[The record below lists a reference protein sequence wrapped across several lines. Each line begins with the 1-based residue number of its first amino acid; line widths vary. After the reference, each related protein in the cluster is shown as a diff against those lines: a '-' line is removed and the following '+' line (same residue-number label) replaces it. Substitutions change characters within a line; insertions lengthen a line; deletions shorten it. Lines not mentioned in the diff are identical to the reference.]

1 MVALVLLLAPTLSCA
16 QPAARGNAWDRFRG
30 PNGSGVVESG
40 TLPVTFG
47 PETNVVWATPL
58 PPGHSSPI
66 LNGDAIVLTAFADEG
81 LLTISLDRQ
90 TGQER
95 WRRAVGPDRVEALDS
110 RNNPASPSPV
120 VDAERNVYVF
130 FGDFGLVSYAAN
142 GAERWR
148 VPLGPFNN
156 VYGMGASPIIAR
168 TQGRDIVI
176 LACDQQQDS
185 FLIAVDAGTG
195 AVRWRVARPEA
206 KSGHSTPILYA
217 PADGPLQVLTVGSF
231 LLTSYDVATGDRLW
245 WVGGLPFEMKS
256 TPVLDGNT
264 LFVHGFATPFNQP
277 GAQVEVESWEVT
289 VAAHDRDGDRLISRD
304 EFPHARM
311 RGFIPYIDLDGD
323 GLMDAEDW
331 NYYEAAMASL
341 NGMVAIRLGG
351 AGDMTDQSVL
361 WRYHRAVPQLP
372 SPLLYQGVLY
382 MINDGGIATSFQ
394 PDTGE
399 VIARG
404 RIRGA
409 VDDFYASPVAADDKL
424 FFVGAS
430 GKVAVVRPGG
440 SFDVLAVN
448 DLGSPSY
455 ATPAIGDGRIYIRT
469 VNTLWAFGVD

>member
-1 MVALVLLLAPTLSCA
+1 MRRGVLAALVLTLSCA
-16 QPAARGNAWDRFRG
+16 QPTAQGSDWDRFRG
-30 PNGSGVVESG
+30 PNGAGVIESG
-40 TLPVTFG
+40 ALPVTFG
-47 PETNVVWATPL
+47 PETNVVWSTPL

-66 LNGDAIVLTAFADEG
+66 LSGDAIVLTAFEDDR
-81 LLTISLDRQ
+81 LLTISLDRR
-90 TGQER
+90 TGRER
-95 WRRAVGPDRVEALDS
+95 WRRAVGQDRAEELDS
-110 RNNPASPSPV
+110 RNNAASPSPV
-120 VDAERNVYVF
+120 VDVEGNVYVF
-130 FGDFGLVSYAAN
+130 FGDFGLVSYAVD
-142 GAERWR
+142 GAERWQL
-148 VPLGPFNN
+148 PLGPFNN
-156 VYGMGASPIIAR
+156 VYGMGASPIFAPA
-168 TQGRDIVI
+168 QGLVI
-176 LACDQQQDS
+176 LACDQQQGS
-185 FLIAVDAGTG
+185 FLIAVDAQTG
-195 AVRWRVARPEA
+195 AVRWRVSRPEA
-206 KSGHSTPILYA
+206 KSGHSTPILYE
-217 PADGPLQVLTVGSF
+217 PKEGPLQVLTVGSF

-256 TPVLDGNT
+256 TPVLGGDT
-264 LFVHGFATPFNQP
+264 LFVHGYATPFNQP
-277 GAQVEVESWEVT
+277 GNQVEVESWEET
-289 VAAHDRDGDRLISRD
+289 VAAHDRDGNRLISRD
-304 EFPHARM
+304 EFPHERM

-323 GLMDAEDW
+323 GLLDAEAW

-372 SPLLYQGVLY
+372 SPLLYQGILY

-399 VIARG
+399 VIVRG

-409 VDDFYASPVAADDKL
+409 IDDFYASPVAADDKL
-424 FFVGAS
+424 FFVRAS

-469 VNTLWAFGVD
+469 VDTLWAFGEG

>member
-1 MVALVLLLAPTLSCA
+1 MKSDVRVSAVLVLAWLSVA
-16 QPAARGNAWDRFRG
+16 SASEWDRFRG
-30 PNGSGVVESG
+30 PNGSGVAETG
-40 TLPVTFG
+40 PLPVTFG
-47 PETNVVWATPL
+47 PETNVVWTTPL

-66 LNGDAIVLTAFADEG
+66 LSGDAVVLTAFEDDR

-90 TGQER
+90 TGREQ
-95 WRRAVGPDRVEALDS
+95 WRRAVDRSRAEALDT
-110 RNNPASPSPV
+110 RNHPASPSPA
-120 VDAERNVYVF
+120 VDAEGNVYVF
-130 FGDFGLVSYAAN
+130 FGDVGLVSYDHG

-148 VPLGPFNN
+148 LPLGPFNN

-168 TQGRDIVI
+168 DLVI
-176 LACDQQQDS
+176 LACDQQQGS

-195 AVRWRVARPEA
+195 VVRWQVPRPEA
-206 KSGHSTPILYA
+206 KSGHATPILYE
-217 PADGPLQVLTVGSF
+217 PDGGPLQILTVGSF
-231 LLTSYDVATGDRLW
+231 LLTSYDVATGERLW

-256 TPVLDGNT
+256 TPVLAGDT

-277 GAQVEVESWEVT
+277 GEQIEVERWADALE
-289 VAAHDRDGDRLISRD
+289 AHDRDGDALISRA
-304 EFPHARM
+304 EFPHERM
-311 RGFIPYIDLDGD
+311 RGFMPYIDLDGD
-323 GLMDAEDW
+323 GVMNGEDW
-331 NYYEAAMASL
+331 SYYRAAMASL

-361 WRYHRAVPQLP
+361 WRYHRTVPQLP
-372 SPLLYQGVLY
+372 SPLLYQDVLY
-382 MINDGGIATSFQ
+382 MINDGGIATSFN

-409 VDDFYASPVAADDKL
+409 VDDFYASPVAGDDKL

-440 SFDVLAVN
+440 GFEVLAVN
-448 DLGSPSY
+448 DLRSPSY

-469 VNTLWAFGVD
+469 LDALWAFGE